1 MFICYKF
8 SNDLYRPKRK
18 HFRMMEI
25 QCPNPKCHADNPA
38 NAKFCRKCGTAFTP
52 INKYKQMLSSVIGK
66 FFLKRTATS
75 TSTFT
80 LDTFCN
86 ITFQPVSV
94 VKIRFVD
101 RFVVFLFILFAA
113 LWLAT
118 ITGLTGDVLYA
129 LDDGFYEDVFI
140 HYEKIV
146 GVVSFAITGLC
157 VLFIIKWWVK
167 MLLYKFNA
175 AYIEDQFVNSDV
187 VRIARKSRM
196 GLFDKSKNKVLLP
209 SSYSNIEKFDNQHL
223 LISKGNKKGL
233 YSLTYRKIIIP
244 VMFDSISKFTNSVT
258 IATIQGTGHH
268 YDVKGNELR

>member
-1 MFICYKF
+1 M
-8 SNDLYRPKRK
+8 D
-18 HFRMMEI
+18 I
-25 QCPNPKCHADNPA
+25 QCPNPECRADNPA

-52 INKYKQMLSSVIGK
+52 ANRFKQMFSSAIAK
-66 FFLKRTATS
+66 LFAKSPTAGA
-75 TSTFT
+75 STFT
-80 LDTFCN
+80 LDTFSN

-94 VKIRFVD
+94 VKIRFVN

-118 ITGLTGDVLYA
+118 IIGVTGEIVREMNRWFYNEVYIYHQ
-129 LDDGFYEDVFI
+129 GFVEL
-140 HYEKIV
+140 
-146 GVVSFAITGLC
+146 GCLAMLGLC
-157 VLFIIKWWVK
+157 TLFILKWWIK
-167 MLLYKFNA
+167 KLRYKLNA
-175 AYIEDQFVNSDV
+175 DYIEGNFVNSEI

-233 YSLTYRKIIIP
+233 YSLTYRKIIVP
-244 VMFDSISKFTNSVT
+244 VMYDSISQFANSVT
-258 IATIQGTGHH
+258 SATVQGTEHH